1 MTTTIQIRDETLELL
16 KRVKEQTHAKTYD
29 DVIINFMSM
38 GAYAKLYRGFLGKK
52 WTREELLKDL
62 RDKRD
67 RY

>member
-52 WTREELLKDL
+52 DMKYVLKDL
-62 RDKRD
+62 RDKTD